1 MDAKDVWVANDDGSE
16 IVRARDIASAT
27 LDYDGNVTVRL
38 VGGDGAV
45 VTVAGHRA
53 HHDEHRPGDF
63 HRQLI
68 RVIAEQSDNAAGAF
82 LVRAVHDETRGWHW
96 VSEQL

>member
-1 MDAKDVWVANDDGSE
+1 MNGKDVWVANDEGSE
-16 IVRARDIASAT
+16 IVCAQGIAAVT

-38 VGGDGAV
+38 TGGEGMV

-53 HHDEHRPGDF
+53 HHDERRPGDF

-68 RVIAEQSDNAAGAF
+68 RVIAQLSDASGAF
-82 LVRAVHDETRGWHW
+82 LVRAVYDETRGWQW
-96 VSEQL
+96 VSEPL

>member
-1 MDAKDVWVANDDGSE
+1 MQKDVWVANDEGSE

-38 VGGDGAV
+38 AGGDGAV
-45 VTVAGHRA
+45 VTVAGQRTHR
-53 HHDEHRPGDF
+53 DEQRRGDF

-68 RVIAEQSDNAAGAF
+68 RVVAELSDVAGAF
-82 LVRAVHDETRGWHW
+82 LVRAVHDERRGWHW
-96 VSEQL
+96 ACEQL

>member
-1 MDAKDVWVANDDGSE
+1 MNAKDVWVTNDEGSE
-16 IVRARDIASAT
+16 IVSARDITAVT

-38 VGGDGAV
+38 TGGDGLA

-53 HHDEHRPGDF
+53 HRDERRPGDF

-68 RVIAEQSDNAAGAF
+68 RIIAQLSDASGAF
-82 LVRAVHDETRGWHW
+82 LVRAVYEETRGWQW
-96 VSEQL
+96 VSEPL